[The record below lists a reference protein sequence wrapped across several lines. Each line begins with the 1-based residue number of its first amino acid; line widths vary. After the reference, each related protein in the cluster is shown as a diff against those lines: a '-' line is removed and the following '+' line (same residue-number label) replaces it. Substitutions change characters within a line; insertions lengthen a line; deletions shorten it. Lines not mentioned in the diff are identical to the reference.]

1 MWWLTY
7 RRSGRAVGVVVTE
20 APSLID
26 ARLNAALEAVE
37 TGADFAEGHE
47 LEAALAALVP
57 PEQLKRMVSSKF
69 AANRARQ
76 QSA

>member
-1 MWWLTY
+1 M
-7 RRSGRAVGVVVTE
+7 VIE
-20 APSLID
+20 AQSLID
-26 ARLNAALEAVE
+26 VRLNAALEAVE